1 MPRPAVPM
9 PKPHL
14 AKSIYR
20 PNTLPMT
27 LAMPPLPKGVKKWN
41 GALETETNASQKE
54 VVKGNRGKVAMTVK
68 IKTLEN
74 KLEIRATQ
82 VSKETKKRVV
92 KDLTAKIVNVNQ
104 LRKRNIETAMMI
116 AVPRKDRAT
125 GIEIGGESAQ
135 TMPILEKTERELT
148 RKRKIFPKRR
158 VSVVFS
164 QNFSANRLQT
174 ILNKG
179 STANWK
185 SLEYEEGKPLR
196 HR

>member
-1 MPRPAVPM
+1 
-9 PKPHL
+9 
-14 AKSIYR
+14 
-20 PNTLPMT
+20 
-27 LAMPPLPKGVKKWN
+27 MPPLPKGVKKWN

-158 VSVVFS
+158 ASVVFS
-164 QNFSANRLQT
+164 QNFSANRHSLT
-174 ILNKG
+174 ISEQRVHGQGG
-179 STANWK
+179 S
-185 SLEYEEGKPLR
+185 L
-196 HR
+196 